1 MQSTMQDFPLTT
13 RMLFEHGRR
22 VYPKSEVVTFDGT
35 RCRRS
40 TFSQVGERVEQL
52 AAALRRLGIHPGD
65 RVGTFCWNTQEHL
78 EAYFAVPNM
87 GAILHTVNI
96 RLSPDQV
103 AYIINHAEDKVL
115 IADDSL
121 VPLLVDVLPKLTT
134 VEHVIIVG
142 EGPESKV
149 IPGSLRYEEL
159 LANENGFEWPELDER
174 SAALVC
180 YSSGTTG
187 DPKGVVYS
195 HRARVLHTLALAS
208 GAALGLVERDRTLM
222 IVPMFHI
229 FAWGMPYAGWMVGS
243 DLIFP
248 GRYLQAQPLA
258 GLIKNERITC
268 TAAVPTIFNDLLR
281 YADRA
286 TVDFSSLRLACCG
299 GSSVP
304 ESLMQQFLDRFRLE
318 IVQGWGMTETSA
330 ISTLAYV
337 PKDSDTGSEMHW
349 RDSAGR
355 ILHGIEM
362 RVVGEDGHPLPW
374 DGKSVGELE
383 ARGPWVTSSYYRDP
397 SSDNFHDGWLR
408 TGDVGTIDDH
418 GYLRISD
425 RLKDIIKSGGEWISS
440 VDLENALMAHPAVRE
455 AAVIGI
461 DDDRFQERPMA
472 CVVLIDNA
480 DVSIE
485 DLKSFLNSKVTKW
498 WIPEHWTIVNEIP
511 RTSVGKFDKRRLRGM
526 HANGDL
532 PSQ

>member
-1 MQSTMQDFPLTT
+1 MQ
-13 RMLFEHGRR
+13 E
-22 VYPKSEVVTFDGT
+22 
-35 RCRRS
+35 
-40 TFSQVGERVEQL
+40 
-52 AAALRRLGIHPGD
+52 
-65 RVGTFCWNTQEHL
+65 
-78 EAYFAVPNM
+78 
-87 GAILHTVNI
+87 
-96 RLSPDQV
+96 
-103 AYIINHAEDKVL
+103 
-115 IADDSL
+115 
-121 VPLLVDVLPKLTT
+121 
-134 VEHVIIVG
+134 
-142 EGPESKV
+142 
-149 IPGSLRYEEL
+149 
-159 LANENGFEWPELDER
+159 
-174 SAALVC
+174 
-180 YSSGTTG
+180 
-187 DPKGVVYS
+187 
-195 HRARVLHTLALAS
+195 
-208 GAALGLVERDRTLM
+208 
-222 IVPMFHI
+222 
-229 FAWGMPYAGWMVGS
+229 
-243 DLIFP
+243 
-248 GRYLQAQPLA
+248 
-258 GLIKNERITC
+258 
-268 TAAVPTIFNDLLR
+268 
-281 YADRA
+281 
-286 TVDFSSLRLACCG
+286 
-299 GSSVP
+299 
-304 ESLMQQFLDRFRLE
+304 FLDRFRLE

-511 RTSVGKFDKRRLRGM
+511 RTSVGKFDKRRLRSM

-532 PSQ
+532 PRQ